1 MPRAHTNAFYEKKK
15 KKKEREKKD
24 LAKLLFLHT
33 RLTYTDELLAH
44 LPAHPYFNLMTSCLF
59 ILYMYKG
66 LTWTRLF
73 VLACVFPSSPDFNV
87 QNTFFFFPFH
97 VMFHLHYFFLGIELG
112 YVYTVHAE
120 LWGGVFSYIHSLCI
134 YVLHITIFSPFH
146 LFLFPYS
153 FLVLFSHMPG
163 VDCRVLL

>member
-1 MPRAHTNAFYEKKK
+1 MRR
-15 KKKEREKKD
+15 KKKERVKKD
-24 LAKLLFLHT
+24 LAKLLFLHE

-66 LTWTRLF
+66 LTWTLLF
-73 VLACVFPSSPDFNV
+73 VLACVFSLLPISMYKILS
-87 QNTFFFFPFH
+87 FPFH

-120 LWGGVFSYIHSLCI
+120 LWGNVFSYIRSLCI
-134 YVLHITIFSPFH
+134 YVSHITIFSPFL
-146 LFLFPYS
+146 LFLFPYF